1 MNDKINR
8 GQLVRT
14 YIGEGLAP
22 FKFEYKGYHGDSWK
36 FERNMK
42 GAVQTISIYP
52 YRFDQSMITFE
63 LYTNVKNSEYAS
75 KIGTNVVSASMLD
88 GIVSNGQIRGYW
100 QYGNEQELIQVLG
113 EMKDVLIKKGMKI
126 LVELSKGLEEPD
138 TAEMYREVYFHHD
151 ELCEK
156 FMEKTGIVVTGFDEE
171 NIDRWF
177 EVIEERTAILK
188 QGDYED
194 AKEELMEI
202 AAFLGNQL
210 VKYLGGRW
218 FHYLSENHES
228 CGVERCKTLNS
239 GLNCLSV
246 VVGGYTQNGMNW
258 VKKSIVDMCE
268 NRRK

>member
-1 MNDKINR
+1 
-8 GQLVRT
+8 
-14 YIGEGLAP
+14 
-22 FKFEYKGYHGDSWK
+22 
-36 FERNMK
+36 
-42 GAVQTISIYP
+42 
-52 YRFDQSMITFE
+52 
-63 LYTNVKNSEYAS
+63 
-75 KIGTNVVSASMLD
+75 
-88 GIVSNGQIRGYW
+88 
-100 QYGNEQELIQVLG
+100 
-113 EMKDVLIKKGMKI
+113 MKDVLIKKGMKI

-228 CGVERCKTLNS
+228 CGVEGCKTLNP

-258 VKKSIVDMCE
+258 VKESIVDMCE
-268 NRRK
+268 KRRK

>member
-14 YIGEGLAP
+14 YIGEGLVP

-228 CGVERCKTLNS
+228 CGVEGCKTLNS

-258 VKKSIVDMCE
+258 VKKSIL
-268 NRRK
+268 NRYQERKI

>member
-22 FKFEYKGYHGDSWK
+22 FKFEYKGYQGDSWK

-177 EVIEERTAILK
+177 EVIEERTEILK

-210 VKYLGGRW
+210 VKYLGGR
-218 FHYLSENHES
+218 
-228 CGVERCKTLNS
+228 
-239 GLNCLSV
+239 
-246 VVGGYTQNGMNW
+246 
-258 VKKSIVDMCE
+258 
-268 NRRK
+268 

>member
-228 CGVERCKTLNS
+228 CGVEGCKTLNP

-246 VVGGYTQNGMNW
+246 VVGGYTENGMNW

-268 NRRK
+268 NRRN

>member
-1 MNDKINR
+1 
-8 GQLVRT
+8 
-14 YIGEGLAP
+14 
-22 FKFEYKGYHGDSWK
+22 
-36 FERNMK
+36 
-42 GAVQTISIYP
+42 
-52 YRFDQSMITFE
+52 
-63 LYTNVKNSEYAS
+63 
-75 KIGTNVVSASMLD
+75 
-88 GIVSNGQIRGYW
+88 
-100 QYGNEQELIQVLG
+100 
-113 EMKDVLIKKGMKI
+113 MKDVLIKKGMKI

-228 CGVERCKTLNS
+228 CGVEGCKTLNP

-258 VKKSIVDMCE
+258 VKKSIL
-268 NRRK
+268 NRYQERKI

>member
-1 MNDKINR
+1 
-8 GQLVRT
+8 
-14 YIGEGLAP
+14 
-22 FKFEYKGYHGDSWK
+22 
-36 FERNMK
+36 
-42 GAVQTISIYP
+42 
-52 YRFDQSMITFE
+52 
-63 LYTNVKNSEYAS
+63 
-75 KIGTNVVSASMLD
+75 
-88 GIVSNGQIRGYW
+88 
-100 QYGNEQELIQVLG
+100 
-113 EMKDVLIKKGMKI
+113 MKI

-156 FMEKTGIVVTGFDEE
+156 FMEKTGIVVIGFDEE

-228 CGVERCKTLNS
+228 CGVERCKTLNP

-258 VKKSIVDMCE
+258 VKESIVDMCE